1 VESGGGNGKK
11 GDKQEARVRETKKVR
26 AREESLKLCLLYF
39 FYTYMEFPDMSQ
51 KGSNHNANNMEA
63 IIMKQKAISLAQ
75 PYWPQ
80 LAVDGLG
87 LTVGAA
93 K

>member
-1 VESGGGNGKK
+1 
-11 GDKQEARVRETKKVR
+11 
-26 AREESLKLCLLYF
+26 
-39 FYTYMEFPDMSQ
+39 MSQ